1 VKWYILRKVGQA
13 VLTLFIASLVVF
25 VVVRALPGD
34 TATALTSETSDPAV
48 KQAIEHQFGLDQPLP
63 IQYLKWIG
71 QALRGNLGTSPQTG
85 LSVTKELANRL
96 PVTLELAVLAV
107 LIALVVGIPIGVY
120 AALKRDKAFDYFS
133 SVTSLV
139 GLSIPHF
146 WFGILFILLFAEHL
160 KWFPA
165 SGSVPF
171 SRSPLSNMEH
181 MILPA
186 VVLAIGLAAVVI
198 RQMRSAMLESLGQDY
213 IRTARA
219 KGLKEVR
226 VVGAHAM
233 RNSLITVVTVVGLQL
248 GALISG
254 VVITEEI
261 FVMPGIGKLTLDSVF
276 NRDYATL
283 EAVVLLT
290 AAAYIVV
297 NLLTDVLYSVINP
310 RVRIAGVAS

>member
-48 KQAIEHQFGLDQPLP
+48 KRAIEHQFGLDQPLP
-63 IQYLKWIG
+63 IQYLKWMG
-71 QALRGNLGTSPQTG
+71 QALQGHLGTSPQTG
-85 LSVTKELANRL
+85 LSVSKELANRL
-96 PVTLELAVLAV
+96 PVTLELAALAV

-133 SVTSLV
+133 SITSLV

-171 SRSPLSNMEH
+171 RRSPISNLEH

-219 KGLKEVR
+219 KGLTEFR
-226 VVGAHAM
+226 VVGAHAL

-310 RVRIAGVAS
+310 RVRIAGLAS